1 MSDERGAGRIGV
13 LIWTVI
19 MAVGLFV
26 GFRAIPVRMAV
37 LQLHDFADE
46 RTQFAAASTRFSQE
60 QLVKDVLEKARELQI
75 PLDKKQIKLE
85 VRPAELR
92 MRIQHRVEVDLKFY
106 LWVWDYDK
114 TFEHMRL

>member
-13 LIWTVI
+13 LIWTAI
-19 MAVGLFV
+19 MALGLFV

-37 LQLHDFADE
+37 LQLHDYADE
-46 RTQFAAASTRFSQE
+46 RVQFAAASTHFSQE
-60 QLVKDVLEKARELQI
+60 KVIKEVLDKAHELQI

-85 VRPAELR
+85 VRPAEVRLR
-92 MRIQHRVEVDLKFY
+92 MQHRVEVDLKFY
-106 LWVWDYDK
+106 LWVWEYDK